1 MDCVSE
7 VVLVL
12 EVPLRIVV
20 PDVLLSAVPLL
31 AALAADILID
41 WEESRRDEIMARKI
55 VARLGDGV
63 RRSPGS

>member
-1 MDCVSE
+1 M
-7 VVLVL
+7 LVL

-31 AALAADILID
+31 AAVAADILID
-41 WEESRRDEIMARKI
+41 WEESCRDVIMARKI